1 MITRNDRRGLKIGGT
16 DFDQSVGN
24 ELSVMANLVYG
35 FENEDTDCQ
44 NGIDG
49 PSDWQAS
56 TFFAVWGESY
66 LNL

>member
-16 DFDQSVGN
+16 DFDQSLGN
-24 ELSVMANLVYG
+24 ELPLMANFIYD

-49 PSDWQAS
+49 PRDRDAS
-56 TFFAVWGESY
+56 KFFAVWVESY